1 MTDTTYRRRLL
12 GTSMFAGAM
21 IAATLMAAPAM
32 AQSAQDDDDQ
42 VDDIVVTGSRIARQD
57 YVANSPIVTVTAED
71 FQATG
76 SVNIDTLINDL
87 PQFTPAANATSNNPS
102 NGGQANVQLRGL
114 GTGRTLVLMNG
125 RRIVASNASSVV
137 DLNVLPTSL
146 ISSIETITGGASST
160 YGSDAVAGVLNF
172 LLDDDFEGV
181 RMDFQYGETDRNDAD
196 SNSVNLTIGGKFG
209 DDRGHAVLSFDYSHR
224 SPIFNAARPFS
235 AISGFSGAS
244 PLGSTIFDAQNLPTT
259 AVVGGFITGAVN
271 SNTFG
276 FNNNGTLFTYQGAR
290 DYSSPGG
297 IDFEGFRTAGPLQ
310 QTDFAYNTGPLNY
323 GVLPQNRY
331 NAFASASYEI
341 NPSVEVYTEFLFSQY
356 ETSNLLA
363 ATPAAGTATGFRIPS
378 TNPFISSELRTVLNS
393 RPNPAGTFRLDK
405 RFSALGSRVGNEA
418 VSVYQFTTGVRG
430 DLEGTRDW
438 TYDAYLSYGRVDDTT
453 TQTGNVSRSAVQRLL
468 DAADGGASLCAGGFN
483 PFGQS
488 ILSAACANYIGR
500 KSKNTTVNDQRVFE
514 VNLQGGVFDL
524 PAGEVRVAL
533 GGTYREQNYDFIAD
547 ASLSATALLP
557 SFNGTTTV
565 LTVQND
571 IAGFNAQNSLSGS
584 DQVYE
589 GYGEILIPLLADLP
603 FIQRLETNLGYRVSS
618 YDSVGVVESYKA
630 DANWIVF
637 DGLTVRGG
645 IQRAV
650 RAPSIGELFS
660 PQNLNFPS
668 IGSPTSGGAP
678 ALSADPCDIR
688 TAYRSTSGSNL
699 AASTNAAVRALCLTQ
714 GVPSQVIDTYT
725 FPNQQV
731 SGLSGGNPNLF
742 EETADSYT
750 VGVVLQSPFQNPWLS
765 GFSGSVDYYNIEI
778 ANVVGTVSVTEQLR
792 RCFNFDGVSNSTYDP
807 NNVYCQLFSRDRA
820 SGQVSNTFE
829 TNANLGA
836 LVTSGIDFQVD
847 WTAALV
853 DLGLPDWGSLAV
865 NVTGT
870 KLEEYKRQDLP
881 GGTFTDRTGTL
892 SNSFG
897 LTLPEWKSLTSVNWN
912 MGSFGLGVRWRY
924 QGSAANF
931 NNRAQVIDA
940 IDYFDLNGSW
950 AVNDT
955 VAIRAGINNL
965 TDEMAPVYA
974 PAVAANTDPSAY
986 DVLGR
991 RYYIGVS
998 ARF

>member
-1 MTDTTYRRRLL
+1 LTDTTYRRRLL
-12 GTSMFAGAM
+12 GTSMFAGAALV
-21 IAATLMAAPAM
+21 AAASLMAAPVM
-32 AQSAQDDDDQ
+32 AQDAQEDDA

-114 GTGRTLVLMNG
+114 GTTRTLVLMNG
-125 RRIVASNASSVV
+125 RRLVASNASSVV
-137 DLNVLPTSL
+137 DLNILPTAL

-181 RMDFQYGETDRNDAD
+181 RLDVQYGESDRNDAD
-196 SNSVNLTIGGKFG
+196 SNSVNLTVGGKLG
-209 DDRGHAVLSFDYSHR
+209 DRGHAVLSFDYSHR
-224 SPIFNAARPFS
+224 SPIFNAAREFS
-235 AISGFSGAS
+235 AVSGFSGAS
-244 PLGSTIFDAQNLPTT
+244 PLGSTVFDAQNLPTT
-259 AVVGGFITGAVN
+259 AVVNGFITGAVAA
-271 SNTFG
+271 NTFG
-276 FNNNGTLFTYQGAR
+276 FNNNGTLFTYQNAR
-290 DYSSPGG
+290 DYVSPGS
-297 IDFEGFRTAGPLQ
+297 IDYEGFRTPGPLR

-331 NAFASASYEI
+331 NVFGTATYEI
-341 NPSVEVYTEFLFSQY
+341 NPAAEVYTEFLFSQY
-356 ETSNLLA
+356 ETANLLA
-363 ATPAAGTATGFRIPS
+363 ASPAAAGTGFRVPS
-378 TNPFISSELRTVLNS
+378 TNPFISPELRSVLNS

-405 RFSALGSRVGNEA
+405 RFSALGARVGNEA
-418 VSVYQFTTGVRG
+418 VSVYQITTGLRG

-453 TQTGNVSRSAVQRLL
+453 TQSGNVSRSAVQRLL

-483 PFGQS
+483 PFGES
-488 ILSAACANYIGR
+488 TLSAACQAYIGR
-500 KSKNTTVNDQRVFE
+500 TSKNTTVNDQRVFE
-514 VNLQGGVFDL
+514 VNLQGGMFDL

-533 GGTYREQNYDFIAD
+533 GGTYREQNFNFVAD

-565 LTVQND
+565 LTTQND
-571 IAGFNAQNSLSGS
+571 IAGFNAVNSLSGS

-589 GYGEILIPLLADLP
+589 GYGEILIPLLRDLP
-603 FIQRLETNLGYRVSS
+603 LIQSLETNIGYRVSS

-630 DANWIVF
+630 DANWVIV
-637 DGLTVRGG
+637 DALTVRGG

-650 RAPSIGELFS
+650 RAPSIGELFGA
-660 PQNLNFPS
+660 QNTNFPS
-668 IGSPTSGGAP
+668 VGSPTGGTPVVPQFSG
-678 ALSADPCDIR
+678 DPCDIR
-688 TAYRSTSGSNL
+688 SAYRAPG
-699 AASTNAAVRALCLTQ
+699 AAGAAAVRALCLTQ
-714 GVPSQVIDTYT
+714 GVPSQIIDTYT
-725 FPNQQV
+725 YPNQQV
-731 SGLSGGNPNLF
+731 QGLSGGNPNLF
-742 EETADSYT
+742 EETADSAT
-750 VGVVLQSPFQNPWLS
+750 VGLVFQSPFSNPWLS
-765 GFSGSVDYYNIEI
+765 GFSGSVDYYKIEI
-778 ANVVGTVSVTEQLR
+778 ADVVGTVAVTEQFR
-792 RCFNFDGVSNSTYDP
+792 RCFNADGASNTTYAP
-807 NNVYCQLFSRDRA
+807 TNFYCTLFSRDRG
-820 SGQVSNTFE
+820 SGQVTNTFE

-836 LVTSGIDFQVD
+836 LQTSGIDFQVD
-847 WTAALV
+847 WNAALV
-853 DLGLPDWGSLAV
+853 DLGLPDWGSLRV

-897 LTLPEWKSLTSVNWN
+897 LTLPEWKSMTSVNWN
-912 MGSFGLGVRWRY
+912 MGPVGLGMRWRY
-924 QGSAANF
+924 QGSALNF

-940 IDYFDLNGSW
+940 IDYFDLNASW

-955 VAIRAGINNL
+955 VALRAGVNNL
-965 TDEMAPVYA
+965 TDEAPPVYS

-991 RYYIGVS
+991 RYYVGLT